1 MKYYSEI
8 LNKMYDSEQ
17 DLLNAEENAKAIEY
31 KKREAEKAK
40 KLERATRAKEVEKA
54 LKEASEAQAK
64 ANKLLRSF
72 THDYGFFHT
81 TYSIDD
87 VAKEEDNVKEE
98 ADGIDSNGCNFYKID
113 DLSRNDLTP
122 FTIEGLEFLGYKV
135 K

>member
-87 VAKEEDNVKEE
+87 VAKEEDNVKALE
-98 ADGIDSNGCNFYKID
+98 
-113 DLSRNDLTP
+113 NDLTS
-122 FTIEGLEFLGYKV
+122 ILASFLR
-135 K
+135 